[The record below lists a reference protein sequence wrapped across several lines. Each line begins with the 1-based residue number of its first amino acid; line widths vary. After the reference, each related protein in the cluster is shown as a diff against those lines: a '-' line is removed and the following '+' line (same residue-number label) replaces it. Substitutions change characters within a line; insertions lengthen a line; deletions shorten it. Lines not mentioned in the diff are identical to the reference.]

1 MKNSVFISAGDL
13 SGEIYAKKLAE
24 VFIKNNWKVSATGG
38 KLLKN
43 LNLFQVVDLVSNATM
58 GFWEPLKNLSFF
70 VKAKK
75 NVVNFIKKE
84 KPKIAVLVDF
94 WGFHSQLFNVLKEN
108 KVSVYYYVSPQ
119 IWASRFWRIKK
130 IKNSVK
136 KIFVIYPF
144 EVEIYK
150 NFNVPVSFY
159 GHPLTEILPSPQY
172 NPDSKKIGLLP
183 GSRKSEVQKIL
194 PVLIKA
200 SALLKKIH
208 NEFEFICF
216 KAPSLDLEDYKNSP
230 SFWKIL
236 VDEKFEMRKNLLFAI
251 TCSGTATLENA
262 LLGIPQVVVYK
273 TSFLSY
279 AIAKRIVKT
288 KYISLPNIIS
298 GQEICPELIQEKATP
313 SKIVNRSL
321 KILKNDKLSM
331 SKKFLNLREKI
342 EGKNIEERIFEDIL
356 RNEKLAY
363 L

>member
-1 MKNSVFISAGDL
+1 MKNSVFISAGDP
-13 SGEIYAKKLAE
+13 SGEIYAKRIAE
-24 VFIKNNWKVSATGG
+24 VFIKNGWKVSATGG
-38 KLLKN
+38 KLLKK

-70 VKAKK
+70 VKAKR
-75 NVVNFIKKE
+75 NIASFTKKE
-84 KPKIAVLVDF
+84 KPKIAVLIDF

-119 IWASRFWRIKK
+119 IWASRFGRIKK
-130 IKNSVK
+130 IKKFVK
-136 KIFVIYPF
+136 KIFIIYPF
-144 EVEIYK
+144 EAEIYK
-150 NFNVPVSFY
+150 KFNIPVSFY
-159 GHPLTEILPSPQY
+159 GHPLTQIIPSPQY
-172 NPDSKKIGLLP
+172 NPNSKIIGLLP

-200 SALLKKIH
+200 SALLKKIFD
-208 NEFEFICF
+208 EFEFICF
-216 KAPSLDLEDYKNSP
+216 KSPSLDLGAYKNIP
-230 SFWKIL
+230 SFWKI
-236 VDEKFEMRKNLLFAI
+236 VADENFEMRKKLLFAI

-288 KYISLPNIIS
+288 KYISLPNIIF
-298 GQEICPELIQEKATP
+298 GEKICPELIQEKATP
-313 SKIVNRSL
+313 SKIANVSL

-331 SKKFLNLREKI
+331 SEKFLNLREKI
-342 EGKNIEERIFEDIL
+342 EGKGIEEKIFEDIL
-356 RNEKLAY
+356 KNEKLAY

>member
-1 MKNSVFISAGDL
+1 M
-13 SGEIYAKKLAE
+13 
-24 VFIKNNWKVSATGG
+24 
-38 KLLKN
+38 
-43 LNLFQVVDLVSNATM
+43 
-58 GFWEPLKNLSFF
+58 
-70 VKAKK
+70 
-75 NVVNFIKKE
+75 
-84 KPKIAVLVDF
+84 
-94 WGFHSQLFNVLKEN
+94 
-108 KVSVYYYVSPQ
+108 
-119 IWASRFWRIKK
+119 
-130 IKNSVK
+130 
-136 KIFVIYPF
+136 
-144 EVEIYK
+144 
-150 NFNVPVSFY
+150 
-159 GHPLTEILPSPQY
+159 
-172 NPDSKKIGLLP
+172 LP